1 LKAKPYA
8 FISKP
13 FRKAELVRTI
23 KLTVERI
30 ESDQDNNQENNL
42 KQGEDEHYA
51 MMEDRLFVRHKG
63 KMVKVEMD
71 DILYTQADSNYTH
84 IFTINEKYI
93 VSINSKNLE
102 AQLPENKFVR
112 VHRSYIV
119 NLIKIDS
126 ISEYHEYLNINDI
139 QIPISRRMKQDVV
152 KRLKLI

>member
-1 LKAKPYA
+1 
-8 FISKP
+8 
-13 FRKAELVRTI
+13 
-23 KLTVERI
+23 
-30 ESDQDNNQENNL
+30 
-42 KQGEDEHYA
+42 